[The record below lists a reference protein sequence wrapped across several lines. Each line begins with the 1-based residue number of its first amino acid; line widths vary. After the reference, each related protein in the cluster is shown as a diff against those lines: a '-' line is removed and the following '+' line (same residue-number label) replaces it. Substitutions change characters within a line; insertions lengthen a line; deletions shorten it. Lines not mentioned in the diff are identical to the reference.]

1 MDDVALH
8 SCGSSEDYYLL
19 PDNWERILKIQYHM
33 NIVIACLISLRVLN
47 TSGLRVVPV
56 TLKRTILV
64 GTLMLWYMPI
74 SNGSWKQAALK
85 LSLNY
90 SPEKLFN

>member
-1 MDDVALH
+1 MNI
-8 SCGSSEDYYLL
+8 SGEGDYYLL
-19 PDNWERILKIQYHM
+19 PDNWGRILKIPYHV
-33 NIVIACLISLRVLN
+33 NIVIACLISLGVLN

-64 GTLMLWYMPI
+64 GTLTLWYMPI

-85 LSLNY
+85 LALNY